1 MKILLLGGNGM
12 LGSSIKNE
20 LKKKKFNFLSP
31 NSKELDLTNQNQIQT
46 LCSKMKFSHIINCA
60 GRVGGILDN
69 YSNQIDYYEKNMEIN
84 YNLIKASK
92 KNKIKNFINFG
103 SSCMYPKNINTK
115 MSEDLLMTG
124 PLEESN
130 FTYAL
135 TKINA
140 AYYLKAIREKYN
152 YNYTTLIPCNLFG
165 ENDKFQLETAHLI
178 PAIIN
183 KVYNAKMNNLKEI
196 TIWGSGQVKREFLYV
211 KNVSDFIIKHL
222 NKNTQF
228 PAFLNIGASKDYSII
243 SYYKQIIKL
252 FNIKLKITKDL
263 NKPEGIK
270 RKLIDSKNARKNFE
284 WKVKY
289 DLTYGL
295 NKTILFYKKNY
306 VSII

>member
-20 LKKKKFNFLSP
+20 LKKKKINFLSP
-31 NSKELDLTNQNQIQT
+31 NSKELDLTKQNQIQS
-46 LCSKMKFSHIINCA
+46 LLSKIEFSHIINCA

-69 YSNQIDYYEKNMEIN
+69 YSNQIEYFEKNMEIN

-92 KNKIKNFINFG
+92 KNKIKNLINFG
-103 SSCMYPKNINTK
+103 SSCMYPKNINKK
-115 MSEDLLMTG
+115 MAEDLLMTG

-165 ENDKFQLETAHLI
+165 ENDKFKLDVAHLI

-183 KVYNAKMNNLKEI
+183 KVHNAKINNLKEI
-196 TIWGSGQVKREFLYV
+196 NIWGSGSVKREFLYV
-211 KNVSDFIIKHL
+211 KNVSEFVVKHVYM
-222 NKNTQF
+222 NTQF
-228 PAFLNIGASKDYSII
+228 PTFLNIGASKDYSII
-243 SYYKQIIKL
+243 SYYKKIMKL
-252 FNIKLKITKDL
+252 FNVKLKIIKDL

-270 RKLIDSKNARKNFE
+270 RKLIDSKNAKKNFK

-289 DLTYGL
+289 DLNYGL
-295 NKTILFYKKNY
+295 NKTINFYKKNY